1 MDKRLFRFRISTLL
15 VVTTFVAAGIS
26 WYINRVMRQPD
37 YKIMELGGS
46 LAMAP
51 TITREYLAVDVHAY
65 RLVKPAR
72 WEVVV
77 LDPQEQPTG
86 AYIAKVL
93 RVIGLPGETVSISGG
108 KIVVDGQPLT
118 PPQHLQQLTFS
129 SGVAD
134 GQTRP
139 HPYTVPEGHYYL
151 LGDNPVE
158 ANDSRMLGAIPQA
171 EILGR
176 VSGSR

>member
-1 MDKRLFRFRISTLL
+1 MDKRLFRFRISSLL
-15 VVTTFVAAGIS
+15 VVTTFVAAGLG

-93 RVIGLPGETVSISGG
+93 RVIGLPGGRVPISGHLA
-108 KIVVDGQPLT
+108 VSQDQSERFGQIMKENGILFWTGIGGLCQVPFSE
-118 PPQHLQQLTFS
+118 QLVESRKS
-129 SGVAD
+129 S
-134 GQTRP
+134 
-139 HPYTVPEGHYYL
+139 
-151 LGDNPVE
+151 
-158 ANDSRMLGAIPQA
+158 
-171 EILGR
+171 
-176 VSGSR
+176 

>member
-1 MDKRLFRFRISTLL
+1 M
-15 VVTTFVAAGIS
+15 VTTLVAAGLG
-26 WYINRVMRQPD
+26 WYVNRVMRQPD
-37 YKIMELGGS
+37 YKIMEAGGS

-65 RLVKPAR
+65 RRVKPAR

-86 AYIAKVL
+86 AYIAKIL

-108 KIVVDGQPLT
+108 KIIVDGQPLT

-129 SGVAD
+129 SDVAD

-151 LGDNPVE
+151 LGDNPAE
-158 ANDSRMLGAIPQA
+158 ANDSRMLGAFPEA
-171 EILGR
+171 EIRGR
-176 VSGSR
+176 VSGNR

>member
-1 MDKRLFRFRISTLL
+1 MNKRLFRFRISTLL
-15 VVTTFVAAGIS
+15 IVTTFVAAGLG
-26 WYINRVMRQPD
+26 WYLNRVLRQPD
-37 YKIMELGGS
+37 YKIMEVGGS

-51 TITREYLAVDVHAY
+51 TIKHEYLAVDVHAY

-93 RVIGLPGETVSISGG
+93 RVIGLPGETVSISDG
-108 KIVVDGQPLT
+108 KINVDGQPLT
-118 PPQHLQQLTFS
+118 PPQHLQHLTFS
-129 SGVAD
+129 SEVAD
-134 GQTRP
+134 GLTRP
-139 HPYTVPEGHYYL
+139 HPYAVPEGHYYL
-151 LGDNPVE
+151 LGDNPAE
-158 ANDSRMLGAIPQA
+158 AIDSRMLGAFPES
-171 EILGR
+171 EIRGR